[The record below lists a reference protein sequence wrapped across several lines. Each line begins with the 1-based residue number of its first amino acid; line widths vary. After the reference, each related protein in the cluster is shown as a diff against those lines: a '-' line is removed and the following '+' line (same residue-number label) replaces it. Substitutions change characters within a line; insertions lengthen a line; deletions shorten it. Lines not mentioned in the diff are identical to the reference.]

1 MIAFSIEYQEWVECL
16 DVEKNFCY
24 MVYIYNAKPDRL
36 NPPFERISNYKGMKQ
51 DNGSLVLLLWLHRA
65 ELMVPALS
73 LLNVLIA
80 DTTNHTK

>member
-1 MIAFSIEYQEWVECL
+1 M
-16 DVEKNFCY
+16 EKNFSY
-24 MVYIYNAKPDRL
+24 IGYIYIAKPDRL
-36 NPPFERISNYKGMKQ
+36 NPSFERISNYKGMKQ

-73 LLNVLIA
+73 LLNGLIA